1 MHVLHLTNT
10 FLPVTQNWVY
20 SQIKFNTRCRSS
32 VLCQY
37 RENEAQF
44 PHDHVYPMYRRRTLF
59 SAVDMLL
66 TRARARYRKSCSER
80 IIGSIK
86 PGVVHG
92 HFSFESWRHIGAIA
106 QSGIPLVTSFYGLDI
121 SKLPRKKV
129 WRDRY
134 VQLFEYGAA
143 FIVEGEFMAA
153 RLSGLGCP
161 LSKITCIPIGVPVEA
176 IRAVPK
182 RSGDAEIRI
191 LFTGLG
197 REKKGGL
204 DAAAAFATVA
214 KRRADIHFDLIGNGP
229 YRAPVKKILANA
241 GVLDR
246 CTFHGYVPV
255 TRYLELLGGASIVL
269 APSVTAADGDTE
281 GGAPVTVIEAQ
292 VAGVPVVGTQHCD
305 IPMVVKN
312 GETGL
317 LSPEHDRTALSANL
331 ETLIANPELRGKM
344 GAAAAKFASQRHD
357 IKKQVEKIANIY
369 EKVTA
374 RSSRNTRA

>member
-1 MHVLHLTNT
+1 MHVLHLANP

-20 SQIKFNTRCRSS
+20 SQIKFNTRCSSS

-44 PHDHVYPMYRRRTLF
+44 PYERVYPMYPKRTLF
-59 SAVDMLL
+59 AQADMLL
-66 TRARARYRKSCSER
+66 TRARARYRKSCSET
-80 IIGSIK
+80 IIGSLK
-86 PGVVHG
+86 PDVVHG
-92 HFSFESWRHIGAIA
+92 HFAFESWRHIGAIA
-106 QSGIPLVTSFYGLDI
+106 KSGIPLVTTFYGLDI

-129 WRDRY
+129 WRKRY
-134 VQLFEYGAA
+134 VLLFEHGAA
-143 FIVEGEFMAA
+143 FIVEGELMAA
-153 RLSGLGCP
+153 RLSDLGCP
-161 LSKITCIPIGVPVEA
+161 LSKITCIPIGVPVDA

-182 RSGDAEIRI
+182 RRDDAVVRI

-214 KRRADIHFDLIGNGP
+214 ERRADIHLDLIGNGP
-229 YRAPVKKILANA
+229 YRAPVKKLLAKE

-246 CTFHGYVPV
+246 CTFHGYVPWS
-255 TRYLELLGGASIVL
+255 RYLELLNGASIVL

-281 GGAPVTVIEAQ
+281 GGAPVTVIAAQ
-292 VAGVPVVGTQHCD
+292 AAGVPVAGTLHCD
-305 IPMVVKN
+305 IPMVVKH

-317 LSPEHDRTALSANL
+317 LCPERDRTALAANL
-331 ETLIANPELRGKM
+331 ETLIASPERRAKM
-344 GAAAAKFASQRHD
+344 GAAAAKRASQRHD
-357 IKKQVEKIANIY
+357 IKKQVEKITNVY

-374 RSSRNTRA
+374 RSSRHHRA

>member
-20 SQIKFNTRCRSS
+20 SQIKFNTRCNSS

-44 PHDHVYPMYRRRTLF
+44 PHDHVYPMYRRKTLF

-66 TRARARYRKSCSER
+66 TRARARYRTACSER
-80 IIGSIK
+80 IIGSLK
-86 PGVVHG
+86 PDVVHG

-121 SKLPRKKV
+121 SKLPRKKI

-134 VQLFEYGAA
+134 VQLFDYGAA

-153 RLSGLGCP
+153 RLSDLGCP
-161 LSKITCIPIGVPVEA
+161 LSKITCIPIGVPVDD
-176 IRAVPK
+176 IRSVTK
-182 RSGDAEIRI
+182 RYGVAEVRV

-214 KRRADIHFDLIGNGP
+214 KRRADIHFDLIGGGP
-229 YRAPVKKILANA
+229 YRAPVKKILAKA

-255 TRYLELLGGASIVL
+255 SRYLELLGGASIVL

-292 VAGVPVVGTQHCD
+292 VAGIPVVGTQHCD

-312 GETGL
+312 GETGFL
-317 LSPEHDRTALSANL
+317 CPERDRTALADNL
-331 ETLIANPELRGKM
+331 ERLVADPELRRAM
-344 GAAAAKFASQRHD
+344 GAAATKRASERHD
-357 IKKQVEKIANIY
+357 IKKQVEKIANVY